1 MSDAS
6 QGEGWW
12 IASDGKWYPPE
23 SHPDTQQAAP
33 PPSYE
38 PPSEPSYEPSGYQP
52 PAEPALQQPYQQSPG
67 MPPPP
72 TQPPLGATKPKRAW
86 WKIALAVVLGGL
98 LLIGGCTYAIFRA
111 ASGPIDT
118 SNDFLALIK
127 SGDFNSAADMLDPSC
142 FADGGT
148 AAALREAF
156 PVGVTSY
163 NLGGT
168 SVNSTNGNT
177 VGSSNG
183 SITFTGDET
192 RDINFNLNKNGDWE
206 ICGFQ
211 IGS

>member
-1 MSDAS
+1 
-6 QGEGWW
+6 
-12 IASDGKWYPPE
+12 
-23 SHPDTQQAAP
+23 
-33 PPSYE
+33 
-38 PPSEPSYEPSGYQP
+38 
-52 PAEPALQQPYQQSPG
+52 

-72 TQPPLGATKPKRAW
+72 VQGPLVVHKPKRAW

-98 LLIGGCTYAIFRA
+98 LLIGGCTFAIFRA

-127 SGDFNSAADMLDPSC
+127 SGDFNGAAEMLDASC
-142 FADGGT
+142 FAEGADAGL
-148 AAALREAF
+148 LRDAF
-156 PVGVTSY
+156 PFDVSSY
-163 NLGGT
+163 NLSGT
-168 SVNSTNGNT
+168 SVNSSNGNT

-183 SITFTGDET
+183 SITFAGNET